1 MDENNAKNVKMDAK
15 EMEQLLREG
24 AYAVLL
30 EDDAEII
37 KEFYEAD
44 IDNLLK
50 QRSHVLVTEG
60 SSTGTESWLN
70 KRKKAGKFHLATFC
84 PFFSLFFCTTAFV
97 NCVTFNLRQC
107 WPRTLQ
113 YTKLRICLQDHLT

>member
-60 SSTGTESWLN
+60 NSTGTESWLN
-70 KRKKAGKFHLATFC
+70 KRKKAGRFWGFRCATHF
-84 PFFSLFFCTTAFV
+84 PFLYVVRHTE
-97 NCVTFNLRQC
+97 R
-107 WPRTLQ
+107 R
-113 YTKLRICLQDHLT
+113 

>member
-60 SSTGTESWLN
+60 NSTGTESWLN
-70 KRKKAGKFHLATFC
+70 KRKKAGMFH
-84 PFFSLFFCTTAFV
+84 
-97 NCVTFNLRQC
+97 
-107 WPRTLQ
+107 
-113 YTKLRICLQDHLT
+113 